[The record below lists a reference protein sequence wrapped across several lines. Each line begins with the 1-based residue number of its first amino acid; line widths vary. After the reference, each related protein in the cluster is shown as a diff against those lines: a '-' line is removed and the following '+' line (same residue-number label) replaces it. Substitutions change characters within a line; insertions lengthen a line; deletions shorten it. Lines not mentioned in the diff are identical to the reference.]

1 MKQTIL
7 IALAAVF
14 ALSLNAQQVTKPT
27 TGTFALTNATIETV
41 TNGTV
46 EGTVLI
52 LDGKIAGVG
61 NVNVPGN
68 ATEIDCS
75 GKYIYPG
82 MIDLGTTLGL
92 SEVGSISLTQ
102 DYNEI
107 GDLTP
112 HAKALTAVNPNS
124 VLIPVT
130 RVNGI
135 TTVLTKPSGG
145 LFPGT
150 ASVINLHGYTPEQMH
165 TGFDALI
172 INYPSS
178 GRRGRWDRRSDDEIK
193 EQEKEAVEKLNE
205 VWDNATMYGQMVEQG
220 VDGKLDYNPVMAAI
234 SPAVTGDMMVFIE
247 VNAKD
252 DILNAIKWIKEKNI
266 NAVLTGVNE
275 GWRVADSIAAADIPV
290 VTGPILRVPGRSSD
304 RYDVAYSN
312 AGKMQA
318 AGVKV
323 AIRTNE
329 TENVRNLPYN
339 AGFAATY
346 GMGREEALK
355 AVTINAAEI
364 IGMGDQL
371 GSIEEGKVA
380 NLFISDGDPFET
392 KTQISGLFINGWN
405 VPLESRHTLL
415 YDEFLQREPGLKN

>member
-14 ALSLNAQQVTKPT
+14 TLSLNAQQITKPT

-52 LDGKIAGVG
+52 RDGKIAGVG
-61 NVNVPGN
+61 NVNVPGD
-68 ATEIDCS
+68 ATVIDCN
-75 GKYIYPG
+75 GNYVYPG

-112 HAKALTAVNPNS
+112 HVKALTAVNPNS

-130 RVNGI
+130 RVNGV

-150 ASVINLHGYTPEQMH
+150 ASVINLLGYTPEQMH

-178 GRRGRWDRRSDDEIK
+178 GRRGRWHRRTDDEIK
-193 EQEKEAVEKLNE
+193 EQEKKAVE
-205 VWDNATMYGQMVEQG
+205 
-220 VDGKLDYNPVMAAI
+220 
-234 SPAVTGDMMVFIE
+234 
-247 VNAKD
+247 
-252 DILNAIKWIKEKNI
+252 
-266 NAVLTGVNE
+266 
-275 GWRVADSIAAADIPV
+275 
-290 VTGPILRVPGRSSD
+290 
-304 RYDVAYSN
+304 
-312 AGKMQA
+312 
-318 AGVKV
+318 
-323 AIRTNE
+323 
-329 TENVRNLPYN
+329 
-339 AGFAATY
+339 
-346 GMGREEALK
+346 
-355 AVTINAAEI
+355 
-364 IGMGDQL
+364 
-371 GSIEEGKVA
+371 
-380 NLFISDGDPFET
+380 
-392 KTQISGLFINGWN
+392 
-405 VPLESRHTLL
+405 
-415 YDEFLQREPGLKN
+415 